1 MLFMKPLAQ
10 FGDLAKC
17 VVEEEGLS
25 CANVKVKLCQQKQR
39 QQKHS
44 MALGTSARVSPKCAN
59 SQRETEERRDRGK
72 RREMERSQEIL
83 SCAKQCELKT

>member
-1 MLFMKPLAQ
+1 MLFMYPLAQ
-10 FGDLAKC
+10 FGDLAKY
-17 VVEEEGLS
+17 VEEEEGLS

-59 SQRETEERRDRGK
+59 SQRETEK
-72 RREMERSQEIL
+72 RRERERGREERWSD
-83 SCAKQCELKT
+83 LKRS